1 MRQLPFS
8 LLLLCAGL
16 AAADDIV
23 TKGRIKVQL
32 FAAPAFV
39 SEVSV
44 DAYHNQCLSLDN
56 NLIDGRVQSLL
67 VGGHDVAGVLKR
79 DDYWNCRFFDNY
91 ECKDNAGDYLTIADG
106 VNNLSSIGWGT
117 RIRSLRCRNFDPSIS

>member
-1 MRQLPFS
+1 MMRQLPFS
-8 LLLLCAGL
+8 LLLLCAGI

-44 DAYHNQCLSLDN
+44 DAYHNMCVSLDN
-56 NLIDGRVQSLL
+56 NLYGNCILRDGEY
-67 VGGHDVAGVLKR
+67 VLTCAEST
-79 DDYWNCRFFDNY
+79 DAYNPY
-91 ECKDNAGDYLTIADG
+91 
-106 VNNLSSIGWGT
+106 S
-117 RIRSLRCRNFDPSIS
+117 

>member
-1 MRQLPFS
+1 M
-8 LLLLCAGL
+8 LLCAGL
-16 AAADDIV
+16 AVADDIV
-23 TKGRIKVQL
+23 MKTRIKVQL
-32 FAAPAFV
+32 FASPAFV

-44 DAYHNQCLSLDN
+44 DAYNNQCLSLDN

-67 VGGHDVAGVLKR
+67 VGGHDVAGVLNR

-91 ECKDNAGDYLTIADG
+91 GCNENSDDYLTIPDG

-117 RIRSLRCRNFDPSIS
+117 RIRSLRCRNFDPSVTSS